1 MHLAAAAGLAPH
13 AAHGQDA
20 SGLAADHTRQRQLTQ
35 VERTG
40 QVHVQ
45 HMLPLFRGDVGEQ
58 LLLGDARIAHQHIH
72 TAQCLFCGAERKL
85 AAGAGCHIALHG
97 GDAGQLFFQ
106 LCSGFGIAVVQHRHA
121 VARRIERPGRSGTN
135 AAVAAGDQH
144 TAAIGCCLH
153 GRCRCFLRLFLHRLR
168 HFRLRRRLGL
178 FQHHHPGGFVHHGC
192 CRLWLWR
199 YGRLLCSLFRL
210 RLLTRQIERQ
220 FKFIFVQEYS
230 PPVVISALQR
240 YAVQEMSVRPIAVRS
255 ASISYPVKVRC
266 SARQTAA

>member
-1 MHLAAAAGLAPH
+1 MA
-13 AAHGQDA
+13 
-20 SGLAADHTRQRQLTQ
+20 QR
-35 VERTG
+35 
-40 QVHVQ
+40 
-45 HMLPLFRGDVGEQ
+45 
-58 LLLGDARIAHQHIH
+58 LL
-72 TAQCLFCGAERKL
+72 CGAECKL
-85 AAGAGCHIALHG
+85 AAGAGRHIALHG

-135 AAVAAGDQH
+135 AAVATGDQH